1 MGKDSIKIIPRELL
15 HGMETQSK
23 VSVPTWFLDEVSA
36 AESIKKAQ
44 AVINKMKNSDA
55 EELVKLKSIHLGK
68 VRLRVLDFE
77 ENKKRNKNEKK
88 KSF

>member
-1 MGKDSIKIIPRELL
+1 MDKDCIRIIPRELL

-23 VSVPTWFLDEVSA
+23 VSVPPWFLDEVSA
-36 AESIKKAQ
+36 AESIEETQ
-44 AVINKMKNSDA
+44 VVIDKMRNSDA
-55 EELVKLKSIHLGK
+55 EELIKLKSIHLGK

-77 ENKKRNKNEKK
+77 ENKKRSKNEKK